1 LISDNTPN
9 GAIAQSGFTY
19 DGNTLIQKSSTQN
32 TPKQILSGVTLENIN
47 VTLGSRT
54 VILSYPKS
62 DFRQLN
68 YEYTF
73 LRTSPASP
81 SRVMVGAGFTTSDGT
96 NTINY
101 PYTLAIAQPSGG
113 PAIGLS
119 ANTGQ
124 PDATY
129 TINGTATETYTV
141 KINFS
146 IIK

>member
-1 LISDNTPN
+1 
-9 GAIAQSGFTY
+9 
-19 DGNTLIQKSSTQN
+19 
-32 TPKQILSGVTLENIN
+32 
-47 VTLGSRT
+47 
-54 VILSYPKS
+54 
-62 DFRQLN
+62 
-68 YEYTF
+68 
-73 LRTSPASP
+73 
-81 SRVMVGAGFTTSDGT
+81 MVGAGFTTSDGT